1 MISEALAFLTA
12 TPNRRLGRSTL
23 RGVAA
28 GILRGEASAPQIAG
42 LLVALRMQGETSREI
57 EAFVGVMREQAV
69 AFPRRA
75 GAPAATDGPLLDTC
89 GTGGDGLHTINVSTA
104 AALLVAAAGVPVA
117 KHGNRSASSKCGSAD
132 VLEAM
137 GYNLAAT
144 PEQSD
149 RVLAQHRFCFLF
161 APHYHPAMRHAAEAR
176 KALGVRTLFN
186 LCGPLANPARPN
198 CQMVGVASPDLMEP
212 MAEAL
217 IALGCRRALVV
228 HGADG
233 MDELTT
239 TAPTRA
245 LLVDH
250 HGTFS
255 ESTIDAT
262 ELGLP
267 RAAAGQ
273 LAGGDAATNAA
284 LVRDV
289 LVGKPGPHADVVNLN
304 AAAGLWVAGME
315 PDLGSAL
322 DHILAVQRSGKA
334 ARLLDDVIAA
344 SKGT

>member
-1 MISEALAFLTA
+1 MIAEAIVLLANS
-12 TPNRRLGRSTL
+12 PNRRLGRATL
-23 RGVAA
+23 RAVA
-28 GILRGEASAPQIAG
+28 GEILRGEATAPQIAG
-42 LLVALRMQGETSREI
+42 LLAALRMQGETSREI
-57 EAFVGVMREQAV
+57 ESFVETMREHSV
-69 AFPRRA
+69 AFPHALDPRHND
-75 GAPAATDGPLLDTC
+75 DGPMLDTC

-104 AALLVAAAGVPVA
+104 AALLVAAAGVRVA

-132 VLEAM
+132 VLETM

-144 PEQSD
+144 PEHSV
-149 RVLAQHRFCFLF
+149 RLLAEHRFCFLF

-176 KALGVRTLFN
+176 KALRVRTLFN

-217 IALGCRRALVV
+217 IRLGCRRALVV

-239 TAPTRA
+239 TAPSLA
-245 LLVDH
+245 LLVDQ
-250 HGTFS
+250 HGTFN
-255 ESTIDAT
+255 EVTIDAA

-267 RAAAGQ
+267 RAHAGE
-273 LAGGDAATNAA
+273 LVGGDAATNAA

-289 LVGKPGPHADVVNLN
+289 LAGKSGPHADVVNLN

-315 PDLGSAL
+315 PDIGSAL

-334 ARLLDDVIAA
+334 AQLLDRVIAA
-344 SKGT
+344 SKGA

>member
-1 MISEALAFLTA
+1 MIADALALLTA
-12 TPNRRLGRSTL
+12 SPNRRLGRTTL
-23 RGVAA
+23 RAVA
-28 GILRGEASAPQIAG
+28 GEILRGEVSAPQLAG
-42 LLVALRMQGETSREI
+42 LLVALRMQGETAREI
-57 EAFVGVMREQAV
+57 EAFVETMREHATP
-69 AFPRRA
+69 FPRLA
-75 GAPAATDGPLLDTC
+75 DDGAPVLDTC

-104 AALLVAAAGVPVA
+104 AALLVAAAGVRVA

-137 GYNLAAT
+137 GYNLAAP
-144 PEQSD
+144 PEASA
-149 RVLAQHRFCFLF
+149 RLLAEHRFCFLF
-161 APHYHPAMRHAAEAR
+161 APGYHPAMRHAGEAR
-176 KALGVRTLFN
+176 KALKVRTIFN

-217 IALGCRRALVV
+217 VKLGCRRALVV

-250 HGTFS
+250 HGTFA

-262 ELGLP
+262 TLGLP
-267 RAAAGQ
+267 RAKAEQ
-273 LAGGDAATNAA
+273 LVGGDAATNAA

-289 LVGKPGPHADVVNLN
+289 LAGKPGAHTDVVNLN

-334 ARLLDDVIAA
+334 LGLLDRVIAA
-344 SKGT
+344 SKGA